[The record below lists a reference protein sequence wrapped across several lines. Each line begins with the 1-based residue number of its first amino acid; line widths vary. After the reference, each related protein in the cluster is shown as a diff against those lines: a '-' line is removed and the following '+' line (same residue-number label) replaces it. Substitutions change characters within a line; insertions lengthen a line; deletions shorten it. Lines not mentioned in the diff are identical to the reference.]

1 MPEEEVTEIQSIKR
15 TQLTI
20 GGLRMEKANEKGL
33 RQFLGGNS
41 LG

>member
-1 MPEEEVTEIQSIKR
+1 VAEEEVTEIQIIRR

-33 RQFLGGNS
+33 R
-41 LG
+41 